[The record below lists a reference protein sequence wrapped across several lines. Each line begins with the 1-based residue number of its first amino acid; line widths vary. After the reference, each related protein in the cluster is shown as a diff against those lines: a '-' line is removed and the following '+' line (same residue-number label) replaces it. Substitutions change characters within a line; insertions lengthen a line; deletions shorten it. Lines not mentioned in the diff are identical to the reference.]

1 MTQKILNR
9 DFTLTFS
16 CQLASAFV
24 FYILIPTI
32 PIYLSR
38 SGTTEVENGIL
49 VGIFFVSSLV
59 CRPLV
64 GKALLKIPERTFM
77 IIGAFLYAFASVA
90 YLSAPPFWPFLIVRI
105 LHGIGFGLFQ
115 TASFTLIARVSPEIH
130 RGQSFG
136 YFFMSSNVPGA
147 IAPSLGVFLIN
158 RFSFTLLFL
167 VCSGLSLCS
176 LLIAYRLGKTE
187 TTPSKGSFTDGGFL
201 LSRKSIPPS
210 IVASFSLF
218 IWGALAAFFPLY
230 AMHHG
235 VTNPGLFF
243 STYAAMLVLVRS
255 LGGRILDLYRKERII
270 LPCLT
275 SYILSMVILA
285 FSKTQP
291 MFILVA
297 AILGI
302 GHAFLIPALIAD
314 VLERDGSSPGPAV
327 GTFMAISDSGISLGP
342 LIMGIVIHL
351 TNYPIMFLCLA
362 LAGIINLN
370 YFYFVVR
377 KRS

>member
-9 DFTLTFS
+9 AFALTFS
-16 CQLASAFV
+16 SQLASAFV

-38 SGTTEVENGIL
+38 SGTGEVENGVL

-59 CRPLV
+59 SRPFV

-77 IIGAFLYAFASVA
+77 IIGAFLYALSSVA
-90 YLSAPPFWPFLIVRI
+90 YLFAPPFWPFLIVRVF
-105 LHGIGFGLFQ
+105 HGIGFGLLQ

-147 IAPSLGVFLIN
+147 IAPWLGVFLIN
-158 RFSFTLLFL
+158 HFSFNLLFL
-167 VCSGLSLCS
+167 LCLGLSICC
-176 LLIAYRLGKTE
+176 LLIVCRLAKSGTAPLKDPLTE
-187 TTPSKGSFTDGGFL
+187 GGFL
-201 LSRKSIPPS
+201 LSRRSIPPS
-210 IVASFSLF
+210 IVGSFSLF

-230 AMHHG
+230 AMNHG

-255 LGGRILDLYRKERII
+255 LGGRILDLYSKERVI

-275 SYILSMVILA
+275 SYILSMLILA

-297 AILGI
+297 VILGI
-302 GHAFLIPALIAD
+302 GHAFLIPALITY

-342 LIMGIVIHL
+342 VIMGIVIHF
-351 TNYPIMFLCLA
+351 TNYPTMFLCLA
-362 LAGIINLN
+362 FAGVINLN
-370 YFYFVVR
+370 YFYFFVR
-377 KRS
+377 NRG